1 MEKLKLNLRI
11 TSDKGMFHDS
21 RADSRLLMKCVNI
34 IVEKLNE
41 VIDENNKLKEIIK
54 IKEL

>member
-11 TSDKGMFHDS
+11 TSDRGIFHDS
-21 RADSRLLMKCVNI
+21 RADSRLLMKCINK

-54 IKEL
+54 TK